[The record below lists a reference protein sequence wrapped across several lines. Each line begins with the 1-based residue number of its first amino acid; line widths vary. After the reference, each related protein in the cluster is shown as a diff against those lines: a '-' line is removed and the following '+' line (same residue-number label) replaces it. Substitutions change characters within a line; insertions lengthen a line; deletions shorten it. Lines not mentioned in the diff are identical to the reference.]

1 MNCYGEAPWKNREAG
16 MPGKSERVS
25 VARFAVWMAL
35 ILSGLVTG
43 CEGDLHSILMQRDLD
58 SLRSEVAAVSRTNE
72 GDRVFIE
79 QQLAKVEAELKS
91 KIEKAYQERNEDLEG
106 FMRSQASLS
115 TKLDDVIAE
124 GRLTQG
130 RFEETSQRI
139 SELTKRVDALVV
151 QVGQL
156 VRRMEG
162 YEKQLS
168 QAVAAGQE
176 ANLLAQQAT
185 TAAQQ
190 TAQGVTNALQQMAE
204 QTNAA
209 LQQMNTS
216 TQLALSEAR
225 KASAAKQ
232 TAQPIAQQ
240 APTVVKLPP
249 PISASPP
256 AGTAPSPAPPALPA
270 RPAANPMTPDELY
283 KNALNDYTK
292 GKYDLAIDG
301 FRTYII
307 QYPETSLLPNAQYWL
322 AECFYSLKNY
332 SLATK
337 EFDRFLADYPDNP
350 KARGAMLKQGYA
362 YLEMGNTPQGRT
374 ALNNLIKR
382 FPKSPEAK
390 SAKNRLSK
398 IKRKKSTGSGSGA
411 KSLSKRAQ

>member
-1 MNCYGEAPWKNREAG
+1 

-35 ILSGLVTG
+35 ILAVLVTG
-43 CEGDLHSILMQRDLD
+43 CEGDLHSVLMQRDLD

-72 GDRVFIE
+72 GNRAFIE
-79 QQLAKVEAELKS
+79 QQLGKVEAELKGR
-91 KIEKAYQERNEDLEG
+91 IEKAYQERNEDLEG

-115 TKLDDVIAE
+115 TKLDEVIAE
-124 GRLTQG
+124 GRVTQG

-139 SELTKRVDALVV
+139 SELNKRVEALAA
-151 QVGQL
+151 QVGL
-156 VRRMEG
+156 FGRRMDG
-162 YEKQLS
+162 YEKQIG

-209 LQQMNTS
+209 LQQVNTS
-216 TQLALSEAR
+216 TQLALTEAR
-225 KASAAKQ
+225 KAGAAKQ

-240 APTVVKLPP
+240 APTLVKLPP

-256 AGTAPSPAPPALPA
+256 AGAALSPAPPVLPA

-292 GKYDLAIDG
+292 GKYNLAIDG
-301 FRTYII
+301 FRAYII
-307 QYPETSLLPNAQYWL
+307 QYPDTSLLPNAEYWL
-322 AECFYSLKNY
+322 AESFYSQKNY
-332 SLATK
+332 SLAINQ
-337 EFDRFLADYPDNP
+337 FDRFLTDYPDNP
-350 KARGAMLKQGYA
+350 KVPGAMLKQGYA
-362 YLEMGNTPQGRT
+362 YLETGNTPQGRT

-398 IKRKKSTGSGSGA
+398 IKKKKSTGSGSVA
-411 KSLSKRAQ
+411 KGQSKRAQ